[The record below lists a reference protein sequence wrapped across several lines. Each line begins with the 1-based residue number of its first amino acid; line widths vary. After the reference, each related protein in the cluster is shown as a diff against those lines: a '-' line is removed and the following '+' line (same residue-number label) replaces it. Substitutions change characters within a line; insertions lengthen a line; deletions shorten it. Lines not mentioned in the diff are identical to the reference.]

1 VIRVM
6 ETFGIAR
13 TEMYVTGKVIL
24 SILS

>member
-1 VIRVM
+1 M